1 MGSGAGGPGG
11 RLRRVFGGGIRIPF
25 RTFEAEF
32 ELSQGEIAPY
42 AQMKRD
48 LARRLLPNGPE
59 ICGWTVVDCGAN
71 VGLFSLFMKDAAR
84 LVAVEPNP
92 AVVPRLRRNLESNEV
107 VATVVEAAVS
117 SEDGAVKMSFGDGP
131 SVLSAIG
138 ESGSEVRAVSLDSL
152 FEETHVDE
160 VDLLKLDVE
169 GHEIEALQ
177 GGSTH
182 LERRRIK
189 RIVVEFNDD
198 DALAALDRHLAQY
211 GFSRVATGEIN
222 ARFDLG
228 AEAAD

>member
-1 MGSGAGGPGG
+1 
-11 RLRRVFGGGIRIPF
+11 
-25 RTFEAEF
+25 
-32 ELSQGEIAPY
+32 
-42 AQMKRD
+42 
-48 LARRLLPNGPE
+48 
-59 ICGWTVVDCGAN
+59 
-71 VGLFSLFMKDAAR
+71 
-84 LVAVEPNP
+84 
-92 AVVPRLRRNLESNEV
+92 
-107 VATVVEAAVS
+107 VVEAAVS
-117 SEDGAVKMSFGDGP
+117 SEDGAVKMGFGDGP

-138 ESGSEVRAVSLDSL
+138 ESGSEVRSVSIDSL
-152 FEETHVDE
+152 LEQTNVDE

-211 GFSRVATGEIN
+211 GFGRVATGEIN
-222 ARFDLG
+222 ARFDLE

>member
-1 MGSGAGGPGG
+1 MLGGS
-11 RLRRVFGGGIRIPF
+11 IRIPF

-48 LARRLLPNGPE
+48 LASRLLPSGQE
-59 ICGWTVVDCGAN
+59 IRGWTVVDCGAN

-92 AVVPRLRRNLESNEV
+92 AVVSRLRRNLESNEV
-107 VATVVEAAVS
+107 AATVVEAAVS
-117 SEDGAVKMSFGDGP
+117 SEDGAVKMGFADGP

-138 ESGSEVRAVSLDSL
+138 ETGSEVRSVSIDSL
-152 FEETHVDE
+152 LEQTNVDE

-169 GHEIEALQ
+169 GHEIEALR

-198 DALAALDRHLAQY
+198 DALDALDRHLAPY

-228 AEAAD
+228 AEAAA